1 MPKGKYN
8 YNDDSAVG
16 DEGDITPN
24 SYSDDDRASD
34 RGLTGIE
41 GDYRDDEYSDSENE
55 DSGDEVTYN
64 KQLPIDPVSFFIF
77 TVYNRLHLMN
87 YIKE

>member
-8 YNDDSAVG
+8 YNDDGTDGSP
-16 DEGDITPN
+16 GDITPN
-24 SYSDDDRASD
+24 SYSDDDRVSD
-34 RGLTGIE
+34 RGPTGIE
-41 GDYRDDEYSDSENE
+41 GDYRDEEYSGSGSE

-64 KQLPIDPVSFFIF
+64 KQQPIDPVFLFIF
-77 TVYNRLHLMN
+77 TVYNRHHLMN